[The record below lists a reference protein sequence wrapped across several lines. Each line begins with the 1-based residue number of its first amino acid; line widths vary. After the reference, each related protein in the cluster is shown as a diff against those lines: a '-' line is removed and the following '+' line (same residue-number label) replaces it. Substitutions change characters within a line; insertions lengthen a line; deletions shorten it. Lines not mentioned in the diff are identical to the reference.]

1 VFNASVYEETGG
13 MSGGVCLNCADNTA
27 GRQCETCTEFFYPR
41 DGVPQT
47 DPNVCTACACDL
59 RGVIDNGDCA
69 RTASNTSQPGDCNCK
84 ANVVG
89 SDCSECRQGY
99 FNLSAANQDGCQG
112 EIYVLER

>member
-1 VFNASVYEETGG
+1 MHA
-13 MSGGVCLNCADNTA
+13 LA
-27 GRQCETCTEFFYPR
+27 
-41 DGVPQT
+41 
-47 DPNVCTACACDL
+47 ACACDL

-112 EIYVLER
+112 EIYVLELLAGKIMQKQNLVPWAKNGPLTLTNHQKVFNEAHVLNTSL